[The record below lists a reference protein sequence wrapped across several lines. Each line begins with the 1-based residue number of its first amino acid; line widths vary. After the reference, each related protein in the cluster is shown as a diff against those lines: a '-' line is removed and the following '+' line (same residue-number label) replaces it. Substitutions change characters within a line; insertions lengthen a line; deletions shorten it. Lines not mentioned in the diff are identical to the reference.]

1 MAVYETYVY
10 DLSWNVP
17 DLPLLISKCFFLLF
31 NVSRVLSPAI
41 VRKERVSELWI
52 FWMRYRDDIAK

>member
-17 DLPLLISKCFFLLF
+17 DLPLLISRRFFLLF